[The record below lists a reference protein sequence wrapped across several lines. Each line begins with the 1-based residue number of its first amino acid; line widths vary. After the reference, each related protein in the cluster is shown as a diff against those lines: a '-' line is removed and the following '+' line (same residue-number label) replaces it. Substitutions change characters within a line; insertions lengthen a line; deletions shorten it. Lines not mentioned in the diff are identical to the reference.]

1 MKSFESQY
9 LTTFATDH
17 KVFNGF
23 NKYRIQIDLNGT
35 IAKHSAFRKNR
46 NKIKANK
53 EETFFSFDIF

>member
-1 MKSFESQY
+1 MKSYESQF
-9 LTTFATDH
+9 LTISSFWV
-17 KVFNGF
+17 VFNDL

-46 NKIKANK
+46 NKIKTNK